1 MAMKKRLIIL
11 MVVLAALILAGVGA
25 LLGVG
30 GD

>member
-1 MAMKKRLIIL
+1 MKKRLFIL
-11 MVVLAALILAGVGA
+11 MLVLALLILAGVGA